1 MKIHQQKISNGKEIK
16 IKKNNLIF
24 RSEAIELQK
33 ECEKKLAFSKLVYLN
48 FANVSFVSRS
58 FLDGLLNIIVGEK
71 RIKIINLKT
80 PLLKFLNKVKMSKQ
94 QTKKYL

>member
-1 MKIHQQKISNGKEIK
+1 MKASQQKTSNKEEIK

-24 RSEAIELQK
+24 RSEAMKLQK
-33 ECEKKLAFSKLVYLN
+33 ECEKKLAFSKLVYLD

-58 FLDGLLNIIVGEK
+58 FLDELLNVIIGEK

-94 QTKKYL
+94 QIKKYL